1 MIQFRAVSEKNEFG
15 DIKSTVKYAARRRT
29 RLTRRPFI
37 IDLESANGTTV
48 AEETVPPSRFFE
60 LKSGDGAA
68 RLTGVLTS
76 PVIKFA
82 FSLRECASSRIS
94 RR

>member
-15 DIKSTVKYAARRRT
+15 DIKSTVKCVSPCPVST
-29 RLTRRPFI
+29 DCRPFI

-60 LKSGDGAA
+60 LKSGDGAP
-68 RLTGVLTS
+68 RLTSVLTS
-76 PVIKFA
+76 SVIKFA